1 VTGLTTGCLA
11 DVIAVMGDVFILVYN
26 FHVPLALKIGCPA
39 SGAGCDRA
47 LVFIFLC
54 VGLLAIS
61 CGVTPYS
68 GFLSIRVYFV
78 VSQSWCGVEF
88 LRVQVSL

>member
-1 VTGLTTGCLA
+1 
-11 DVIAVMGDVFILVYN
+11 M

-39 SGAGCDRA
+39 SGVGCHRA

-61 CGVTPYS
+61 CGVTSYS

-78 VSQSWCGVEF
+78 VSQSWCGVEWSF
-88 LRVQVSL
+88 CVSLLVLYQRLVISRV